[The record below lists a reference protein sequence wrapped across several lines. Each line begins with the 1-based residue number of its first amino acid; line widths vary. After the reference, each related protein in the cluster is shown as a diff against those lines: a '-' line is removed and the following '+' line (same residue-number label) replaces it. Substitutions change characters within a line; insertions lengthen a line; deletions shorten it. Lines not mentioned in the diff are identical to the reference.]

1 MVHALDQDRPPA
13 VVDHGDNS
21 GQMIARCLRFGSSDD
36 FSRNFQRQH
45 LLFHELRGC
54 DRW

>member
-21 GQMIARCLRFGSSDD
+21 GQMIARRLRLGSRDD
-36 FSRNFQRQH
+36 LSRNLRRQH
-45 LLFHELRGC
+45 LIGRS
-54 DRW
+54 RPTAAVR